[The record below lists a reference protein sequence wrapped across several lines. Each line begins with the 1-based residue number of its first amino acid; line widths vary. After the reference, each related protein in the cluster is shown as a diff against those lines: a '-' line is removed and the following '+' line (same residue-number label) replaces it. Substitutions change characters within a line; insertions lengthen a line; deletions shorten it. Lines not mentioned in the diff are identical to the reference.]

1 VTIASLKTPGRAL
14 ATPQEIN
21 HWLQQGVAAAKAGQ
35 IEQAR
40 FLLLDVVE
48 QQQTNE
54 VAWYWLYQIFN
65 TVDDKRICL
74 ENLIIINPNNLW
86 AKQELLKILDRT
98 LLDTPVAQPETPH
111 PQHLH
116 EKKKPRPLMLKLI
129 SAFWAGISFIFLS
142 SGIIAFIQLIAA
154 DIGPLP
160 IYALII
166 NLLIAAAFA
175 VVGAMGLTVAISMFM
190 QSMLGFYG
198 SIILALIL
206 LLIGPTVSL
215 ISNPPNYV
223 TMVCTGGI
231 SGMIVLL
238 TLASQSGFE
247 DA

>member
-1 VTIASLKTPGRAL
+1 M

-54 VAWYWLYQIFN
+54 VAWYWLYQVFN
-65 TVDDKRICL
+65 AVEDRRVCL
-74 ENLIIINPNNLW
+74 ENLILINPNNMW
-86 AKQELLKILDRT
+86 AKQELLKYLNQSA
-98 LLDTPVAQPETPH
+98 AQAKPRRADTPH
-111 PQHLH
+111 PPHLH
-116 EKKKPRPLMLKLI
+116 PKKKPRPLMLKLVA
-129 SAFWAGISFIFLS
+129 AFWVGISFIFLS
-142 SGIIAFIQLIAA
+142 SGIISTIQVLTINT
-154 DIGPLP
+154 GPLP
-160 IYALII
+160 INVLII
-166 NLLIAAAFA
+166 NLLIALAFA
-175 VVGAMGLTVAISMFM
+175 GVGALGLAVAIGMFW

-206 LLIGPTVSL
+206 LLIGPTISL

-223 TMVCTGGI
+223 AMLCTGGI
-231 SGMIVLL
+231 SGMIMLL

-247 DA
+247 NA